1 IFIGVKTIPERHYH
15 RHPSLG
21 IFCWSP
27 EKDGYARGNVKL
39 SGKILTF
46 SNKICNES
54 HRKYSNLN
62 SGIVVLIIA
71 SSVYIINTNI
81 RRPAP
86 VSGAGLFG

>member
-46 SNKICNES
+46 SCRRYFVYSKDMVRNQKDPES
-54 HRKYSNLN
+54 DDSGSVEMRKD
-62 SGIVVLIIA
+62 
-71 SSVYIINTNI
+71 
-81 RRPAP
+81 
-86 VSGAGLFG
+86 LFC

>member
-46 SNKICNES
+46 SAVQPPKLKLNRDRILRIAITSKFQLKI
-54 HRKYSNLN
+54 NLET
-62 SGIVVLIIA
+62 VC
-71 SSVYIINTNI
+71 
-81 RRPAP
+81 
-86 VSGAGLFG
+86 